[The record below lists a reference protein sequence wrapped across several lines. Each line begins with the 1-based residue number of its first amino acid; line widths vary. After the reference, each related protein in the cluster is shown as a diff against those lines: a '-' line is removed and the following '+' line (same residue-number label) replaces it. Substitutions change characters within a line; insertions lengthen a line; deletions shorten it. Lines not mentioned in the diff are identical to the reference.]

1 MLMVYSS
8 DHDYIDDAALKEIL
22 EILWINVFLDNMMK
36 PKILKQKIKM
46 SSWLELVK
54 PTVKFLLLLDI

>member
-1 MLMVYSS
+1 MVYSTDS
-8 DHDYIDDAALKEIL
+8 DDVYIDAALQEIL

-36 PKILKQKIKM
+36 PKILKQKLKI
-46 SSWLELVK
+46 SSCLELVK